1 MAYAQSKK
9 VMIVGHSHVRRAS
22 RFISFGDEVEL
33 KILTTGNCFQD
44 YRNLKNDPE
53 FLNFMPNVLVVVTEG
68 NDIVN
73 GFDEQEY
80 CLDVRNFAEGL
91 FQTGVEKI
99 LWGMS
104 LPRTQVRV
112 DKISSVDDYNH
123 FRNRLNRFRRKRS
136 TIMGDVRYF
145 NFPNILKQAVRDS
158 SDGIHFDSPEHYK
171 IYADCIIREVNYYF
185 SNQ

>member
-9 VMIVGHSHVRRAS
+9 VMIVGHSHVRRAKS
-22 RFISFGDEVEL
+22 FISFGDEVEL
-33 KILTTGNCFQD
+33 KILTTGNSFQD
-44 YRNLKNDPE
+44 YRYLKNDPE
-53 FLNFMPNVLVVVTEG
+53 FINFMPNVLVVVTEG

-73 GFDEQEY
+73 GFDEQLY
-80 CLDVRNFAEGL
+80 CLHVRQFAEEL
-91 FQTGVEKI
+91 FQIGVEKI
-99 LWGMS
+99 LWGQA

-112 DKISSVDDYNH
+112 DKISSADDYNR
-123 FRNRLNRFRRKRS
+123 FRNRLNRLRRTRS

-158 SDGIHFDSPEHYK
+158 TDGIHFDSPEHYK
-171 IYADCIIREVNYYF
+171 IYAECIVREVNYYF